1 MDPDDAQVDAFEALV
16 ICAILDAFWSHAL
29 TTVASHV
36 REAKFMVKY
45 GTASGFDPMPPL
57 GPLPLYHHGGMV
69 QALMVLMRS
78 TEKGR
83 KGASVQYNTTRKANR
98 ATLTALWESS
108 PASGSD
114 IVLSSGSRKGRYIA
128 TLCPSESRWYERF
141 ALGICARMGDVV
153 SQDRAYT
160 SQVLHKLLESYEQ
173 QWQTHR
179 YNIPLGTMCLC
190 MFLLVSCLGGMRGF
204 EVM

>member
-1 MDPDDAQVDAFEALV
+1 LDPDDAQVDAFEVLV

-45 GTASGFDPMPPL
+45 GTALGFDPMPPL

-69 QALMVLMRS
+69 QALMVLMTS

-83 KGASVQYNTTRKANR
+83 KGASVQYNTARKANR
-98 ATLTALWESS
+98 ATLTVLWESS

-128 TLCPSESRWYERF
+128 TLCPSKSRWYERF
-141 ALGICARMGDVV
+141 ALGLCARMSDVLWFPKIEPTPHK
-153 SQDRAYT
+153 SCT
-160 SQVLHKLLESYEQ
+160 S
-173 QWQTHR
+173 
-179 YNIPLGTMCLC
+179 
-190 MFLLVSCLGGMRGF
+190 F
-204 EVM
+204 